1 MAFAHVMTQLKPL
14 LRLDDPMPQAS
25 ADAPIGIFDSGVG
38 GLSIALEIAHYL
50 PNERILYFAD
60 TAHVPYGAREDDD
73 IRQLTAQAIE
83 WLYR

>member
-1 MAFAHVMTQLKPL
+1 
-14 LRLDDPMPQAS
+14 MPQAS